1 MIFYMVNLLKIQRP
15 SRYIDSE
22 ISVLRKDAPLR
33 VALAFPDIY
42 DVGMSHLGLKVLYD
56 IIHSLPHASA
66 ERVFHPW
73 VDMEEA
79 LRAGGEPLRSLESGT
94 VLGSFDVVGFS
105 LQYELCYTSVLNMLE
120 LGRIPLRTEER
131 EKGDPLVIGGGP
143 AAINPLPVSPFFDAM
158 LVGDGEEAVREI
170 VDTVYLWKSEGDG
183 SRESVLGALAKIE
196 GVYVPGVHTGE
207 AAVKRRYISSL
218 EDAPCPVAPIVP
230 YTQLVHDRVNI
241 EVSRGCTMGCRFCQ
255 AGLIYRPLRE
265 RSPEKVLS
273 LAEQSVKNTGYEEVA
288 FTSLSA
294 GDYGGLLQVVRA
306 FNRKFAERKVSISL
320 PSLRVRAVNEELL
333 REIRSVRK
341 TGFTIAPEAATARL
355 RSAVN
360 KDFSEED
367 YERAVDA
374 LFREGWQ
381 NLKLYYM
388 IGLPTERD
396 EDVEA
401 IPRMVMKAL
410 KAAKKYTKRFVNIS
424 VSVSPFVPKAHTPFQ
439 WCAQADMD
447 STRRKKTLLMERLR
461 RINFRGHNEQTSMLE
476 GAFARGD
483 ERLAGLVE
491 AAFRE
496 GAKLDAW
503 SETFDMDRWRSAMDK
518 TGISAAEY
526 ARREYAPEDSLP
538 WDIIDTG
545 VKKKFLLR
553 EYGCAMR
560 SEMTPDCS
568 SSCTACGLQCRGE
581 GEAKEP
587 IVLREKGSC
596 SVGHRQEPP
605 VRKPIRVRV
614 RFSKT
619 GALRHLSHR
628 ELITHVTRALNRAGV
643 DLRYSQGF
651 HPAPKMAF
659 GPPLGVGVAGLS
671 EYFDMEM
678 LPRMS
683 LPVLKKRVNAQL
695 GKGVEVLDIASIG
708 FKEQSLQSFV
718 TRFVYEC
725 GLPEPGTVDE
735 FLEKTSVPVQRDKGA
750 VDIRPMVAAAE
761 TLSGNTLRLT
771 VQDLKEANV
780 RLDEICEKVLGRPLA
795 ELEVTRV
802 ALFGRKEG
810 GWAEPMETRS
820 TWSAAS

>member
-1 MIFYMVNLLKIQRP
+1 MVMNLSKIQRP

-22 ISVLRKDAPLR
+22 INVFRKDAPLR

-42 DVGMSHLGLKVLYD
+42 DVGMSHLGLKVLHH
-56 IIHSLPHASA
+56 IINALPHASA

-73 VDMEEA
+73 LDMEEA
-79 LRAGGEPLRSLESGT
+79 MRAAGEPLRSLESGT
-94 VLGSFDVVGFS
+94 ALGSFDVVGFS

-120 LGRIPLRTEER
+120 LGGIPLRAEER
-131 EKGDPLVIGGGP
+131 GKGDPLVLGGGP
-143 AAINPLPVSPFFDAM
+143 VTINPLPFSPFFDAV

-170 VDTVYLWKSEGDG
+170 VETVHLWKSAGDG
-183 SRESVLGALAKIE
+183 SRESVLRSLAQIE
-196 GVYVPGVHTGE
+196 GVYVPGVHTGDG
-207 AAVKRRYISSL
+207 AVKRRYVSSL

-230 YTQLVHDRVNI
+230 YTQVVHDRVNI

-273 LAEQSVKNTGYEEVA
+273 LAEQSVENTGYEEVA

-294 GDYGGLLQVVRA
+294 GDYGGLLQVLRG
-306 FNRKFAERKVSISL
+306 FNRKFQERKVSISL
-320 PSLRVRAVNEELL
+320 PSLRVRAVNAEVL

-341 TGFTIAPEAATARL
+341 TGFTIAPEAATERL

-381 NLKLYYM
+381 NVKLYYM
-388 IGLPTERD
+388 VGLPTERD

-401 IPRMVMKAL
+401 IPGMVMKAL
-410 KAAKKYTKRFVNIS
+410 KAARKYTKRYVNIS

-439 WCAQADMD
+439 WCAQADAD
-447 STRRKKTLLMERLR
+447 STRRKKAFLMERLGR
-461 RINFRGHNEQTSMLE
+461 VKFRGHDEQTSLLE

-483 ERLAGLVE
+483 ERLASLVE

-496 GAKLDAW
+496 GARLDAW
-503 SETFDMDRWRSAMDK
+503 SETFEMDRWRSAMEK

-526 ARREYAPEDSLP
+526 ARREYAPEDPLP

-545 VKKKFLLR
+545 VKKTFLQR
-553 EYGCAMR
+553 EYACALR
-560 SEMTPDCS
+560 SERTPDCS
-568 SSCTACGLQCRGE
+568 ASCTACGLRCREE
-581 GEAKEP
+581 GRAKEP
-587 IVLREKGSC
+587 LVPGEKGVRSF
-596 SVGHRQEPP
+596 GGRRETP
-605 VRKPIRVRV
+605 VRKPIRVRT
-614 RFSKT
+614 RFSKG
-619 GALRHLSHR
+619 GALRYLSHR

-643 DLRYSQGF
+643 DLQYTQGF
-651 HPAPKMAF
+651 HPSPKIAF
-659 GPPLGVGVAGLS
+659 GPPLGVGVSGRS

-683 LPVLKKRVNAQL
+683 LPVLKKRLNAQL
-695 GKGVEVLDIASIG
+695 GTGVEVHDIAPIG
-708 FKEQSLQSFV
+708 MRETSLQAFV
-718 TRFVYEC
+718 TRFVYEFANQ
-725 GLPEPGTVDE
+725 EPGAVDGFMRE
-735 FLEKTSVPVQRDKGA
+735 ASVTVQREKGT
-750 VDIRPMVAAAE
+750 VDIRPMVESAE
-761 TLSGNTLRLT
+761 YLAENALRLT
-771 VQDLKEANV
+771 LRDLEQARV
-780 RLDEICEKVLGRPLA
+780 RLDEICETVLGRPLA
-795 ELEVTRV
+795 ELEVTRT
-802 ALFGRKEG
+802 ALFGGRDGE
-810 GWAEPMETRS
+810 WAEPMETRK